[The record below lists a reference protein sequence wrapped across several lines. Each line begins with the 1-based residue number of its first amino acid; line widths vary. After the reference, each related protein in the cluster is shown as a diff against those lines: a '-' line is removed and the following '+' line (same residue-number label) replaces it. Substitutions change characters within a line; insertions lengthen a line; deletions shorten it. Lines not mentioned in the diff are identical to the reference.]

1 MQQGNR
7 HGVWTELMK
16 PVVAKLTADDM
27 AAIVAYTASRPVS
40 ADKKEISS
48 ASR

>member
-1 MQQGNR
+1 MQHGER

-27 AAIVAYTASRPVS
+27 LAIVAYTASRPVGGG
-40 ADKKEISS
+40 KKEISS
-48 ASR
+48 ARK